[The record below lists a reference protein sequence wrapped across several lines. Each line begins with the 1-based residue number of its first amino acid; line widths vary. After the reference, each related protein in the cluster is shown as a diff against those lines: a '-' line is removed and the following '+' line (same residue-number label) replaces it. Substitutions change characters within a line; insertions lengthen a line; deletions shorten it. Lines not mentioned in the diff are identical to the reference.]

1 MELGLGALSSGGSR
15 QALGWAE
22 IKAGKAELAT
32 APALLRRD
40 RERLIRDAGT
50 VERMDREAVEP
61 SVGFAREERERE
73 RERVRVKEKGG
84 EQLKGRQAG
93 RRRSLSSSPFDRWIS
108 GALRS
113 PCTIMLRDAW
123 KRET

>member
-1 MELGLGALSSGGSR
+1 VADGAGRVLELGLGALFSGGSR

-84 EQLKGRQAG
+84 EQLKGRQADG
-93 RRRSLSSSPFDRWIS
+93 DEIPFVLSL
-108 GALRS
+108 
-113 PCTIMLRDAW
+113 
-123 KRET
+123 